1 MPVGKKENPESTKP
15 DLVLENGKIEFS
27 GSGGN
32 HVITFKNNIYE
43 YKVFHNKIAAS
54 GIADITLVVEK
65 MAKKYSRKMG
75 NWKTTSL
82 KLISGTR
89 ILCLVLSA
97 HII

>member
-1 MPVGKKENPESTKP
+1 MEKREPRIDQAGFS
-15 DLVLENGKIEFS
+15 LENGKIEFS

-65 MAKKYSRKMG
+65 NGKE
-75 NWKTTSL
+75 
-82 KLISGTR
+82 
-89 ILCLVLSA
+89 ILSEDVK
-97 HII
+97 

>member
-1 MPVGKKENPESTKP
+1 MPVGKREPRIDQAGFSLGKW
-15 DLVLENGKIEFS
+15 KIEFS

-75 NWKTTSL
+75 NWNTTSL

>member
-1 MPVGKKENPESTKP
+1 MYRYACWKKENPESTKP

-65 MAKKYSRKMG
+65 NGKKILSEDG
-75 NWKTTSL
+75 
-82 KLISGTR
+82 KLEDDITQTD
-89 ILCLVLSA
+89 
-97 HII
+97 